1 MRGAKTVMFRTKR
14 AGFGT
19 KFVILAL
26 LAASAVAI
34 LSLNARLNAAQAER
48 DALARQVQAQQEDN
62 AALADDLANQ
72 DDPERLEEIAR
83 EKLGLIK
90 QDEIVFVDTSK

>member
-1 MRGAKTVMFRTKR
+1 MFKTKR

-26 LAASAVAI
+26 LAASAAAL
-34 LSLNARLNAAQAER
+34 LSLNARLSAAQAER
-48 DALARQVQAQQEDN
+48 DLLARQVQAQQEDN
-62 AALADDLANQ
+62 AAMANDIENC
-72 DDPERLEEIAR
+72 DDPEQLAQIAR
-83 EKLGLIK
+83 EKLGLIE

>member
-1 MRGAKTVMFRTKR
+1 MVVFKTKR

-26 LAASAVAI
+26 LAASAAGL
-34 LSLNARLNAAQAER
+34 LSLNARLSAAQAER
-48 DALARQVQAQQEDN
+48 DSLARQVQAQREDN
-62 AALADDLANQ
+62 AAMASDIENC
-72 DDPERLEEIAR
+72 DDPEQLAQIAR
-83 EKLGLIK
+83 EKLGLIE